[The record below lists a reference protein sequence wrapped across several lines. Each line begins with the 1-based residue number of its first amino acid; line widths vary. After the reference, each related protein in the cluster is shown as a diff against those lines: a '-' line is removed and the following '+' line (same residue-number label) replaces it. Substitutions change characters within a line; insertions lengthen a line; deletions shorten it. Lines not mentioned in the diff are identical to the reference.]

1 MEAIVGVRADDPQCG
16 PDADASQAGLL
27 KIFASLLARDDALA
41 YGAISSSKKRVS
53 IIARKGRNT
62 AFVPKLRALR

>member
-41 YGAISSSKKRVS
+41 DGVISSSKKRVVGHS
-53 IIARKGRNT
+53 TERKEHC
-62 AFVPKLRALR
+62 LCS